1 MTLYYSNH
9 CCPLLREIKKASSRT
24 QCNQNVCDAAAHP
37 DYYYVLYNDKCDLDL
52 EHSFVDDSLLS
63 DHCVQ
68 IFTKIS
74 RRSIK

>member
-1 MTLYYSNH
+1 MKKLYIFMTLYYSNH
-9 CCPLLREIKKASSRT
+9 QASSRT

-37 DYYYVLYNDKCDLDL
+37 DYNYVLYNDECDLDL
-52 EHSFVDDSLLS
+52 EHSFVDDSLS

-74 RRSIK
+74 RSIKCK